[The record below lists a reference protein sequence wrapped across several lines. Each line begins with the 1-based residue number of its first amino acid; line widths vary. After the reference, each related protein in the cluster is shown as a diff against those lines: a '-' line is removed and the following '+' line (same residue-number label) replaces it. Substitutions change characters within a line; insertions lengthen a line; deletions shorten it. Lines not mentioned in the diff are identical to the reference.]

1 MAIEFIKIEEQ
12 DVLNTGRI
20 KLNNAIE
27 ASEIAY
33 NDSREALDKAV
44 ESLNKSTSTQ
54 DQLDQIV
61 IEGDSSVEAAQA
73 RVDANG
79 NIHTTLKER
88 IDNDYNEVT
97 QERDQVGV
105 TSFVYENELV
115 TQIVTPTKT
124 VIFEYTDEAV
134 SKVTEIMEHK
144 TIETTFEHNT
154 DGSIDKISRE
164 VI

>member
-79 NIHTTLKER
+79 NTHTTLKER

>member
-79 NIHTTLKER
+79 NTHTTLKER

-134 SKVTEIMEHK
+134 SKVTEIMEHQ

-154 DGSIDKISRE
+154 DGTIKQISRE

>member
-33 NDSREALDKAV
+33 NDSHEALDKAE

-79 NIHTTLKER
+79 NTHTTLKER
-88 IDNDYNEVT
+88 IDNEYNEVT
-97 QERDQVGV
+97 QERDQIGV
-105 TSFVYENELV
+105 TSFDYENELV
-115 TQIVTPTKT
+115 TQVVTPTKT
-124 VIFEYTDEAV
+124 VNFEHENGEV
-134 SKVTEIMEHK
+134 IKITEIMVHQ
-144 TIETTFEHNT
+144 TIETTFEHNA
-154 DGSIDKISRE
+154 DGTVTQINR
-164 VI
+164 VVV